1 MTTLQD
7 LWYGNIRPNEDKVIS
22 DEEKK
27 LVSLIAKHHEKLSSS
42 LKNDD
47 LVMFEKYVD
56 CFTKYASLIECQAF
70 EIGFKLAVELLKDS
84 VK

>member
-22 DEEKK
+22 DEEKR
-27 LVSLIAKHHEKLSSS
+27 LVELIARHHETLYSS

-47 LVMFEKYVD
+47 LVVFEKYVD
-56 CFTKYASLIECQAF
+56 CFTEYTSLIECQAF
-70 EIGFKLAVELLKDS
+70 EIGFKLAVKLMKE
-84 VK
+84 